1 VSPQAPAAGL
11 ALEVVAHPGV
21 QECLDDGEII
31 LLAVKPSALLILLV
45 SVRVACM
52 GVVVALGLLAAT
64 SDPSVPWDARHAIGA
79 GGVIVVARLV
89 WAASD
94 WWNRVYVLTDRRI
107 IVRSGAVPQVQAM
120 PLRDAECVDAGST
133 KPERLLGLGHVAVRR
148 APRAPARLAWT
159 CVHDAPKCRKAIID
173 ARQRY
178 AR

>member
-1 VSPQAPAAGL
+1 MSPHAPSAGL

-21 QECLDDGEII
+21 HECLDDGEII
-31 LLAVKPSALLILLV
+31 LLAVKPSVLLILLV

-52 GVVVALGLLAAT
+52 GIVIALGLLAAT
-64 SDPSVPWDARHAIGA
+64 SDPSVPWDASHALGA
-79 GGVIVVARLV
+79 GGVIVAARLA

-107 IVRSGAVPQVQAM
+107 IVRSGAIPQVQAM
-120 PLRDAECVDAGST
+120 TLREAECVDAGSS
-133 KPERLLGLGHVAVRR
+133 KAERLLGLGHVAIRR

-159 CVHDAPKCRKAIID
+159 CVHDAPKCRKAILE

>member
-1 VSPQAPAAGL
+1 VSPQAPSAGL

-52 GVVVALGLLAAT
+52 GIVVALGLLAAT
-64 SDPSVPWDARHAIGA
+64 SDPSVPWDATHAIGA

-94 WWNRVYVLTDRRI
+94 WWSRVYVLTDRRV
-107 IVRSGAVPQVQAM
+107 IVRSGAVPQVQAI
-120 PLRDAECVDAGST
+120 PLREVDRVDVGMT
-133 KPERLLGLGHVAVRR
+133 KSERLLGLGHVALRHS
-148 APRAPARLAWT
+148 PRAPARLAWT
-159 CVHDAPKCRKAIID
+159 CVHDAPKCRKAILE

>member
-1 VSPQAPAAGL
+1 MSPQAPAAGL

-52 GVVVALGLLAAT
+52 GIVVALGLLAAT
-64 SDPSVPWDARHAIGA
+64 SDPSVPWDACHALGA
-79 GGVIVVARLV
+79 GGVIVVARLA

-94 WWNRVYVLTDRRI
+94 WWSRVYVLTDRRI
-107 IVRSGAVPQVQAM
+107 IVRAGAVPQVQAM
-120 PLRDAECVDAGST
+120 PLREADCVDAGAT
-133 KPERLLGLGHVAVRR
+133 NPERLLGLGHVAIRR
-148 APRAPARLAWT
+148 SPRAPARLAWT
-159 CVHDAPKCRKAIID
+159 CVHHAQKCRKAILD